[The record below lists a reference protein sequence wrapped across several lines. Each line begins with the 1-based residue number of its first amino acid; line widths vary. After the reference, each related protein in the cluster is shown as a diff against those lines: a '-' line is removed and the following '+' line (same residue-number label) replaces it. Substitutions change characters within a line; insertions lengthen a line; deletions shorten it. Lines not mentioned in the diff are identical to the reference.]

1 MERSCFHKIYFI
13 QQFLLQ
19 FTFKVQAP
27 LKLPCETNID
37 YPGNNQHI

>member
-13 QQFLLQ
+13 QQCLLQ